1 MTDQNK
7 YSFENSTGSSMQQI
21 IEIILSLKSQQL
33 IADYLHNI
41 KRFIIHTD
49 PKNIIKDSSTIS
61 IDGQHLTEMAASDLV
76 TVNEFNTIL
85 ISRVCQGIQNY
96 LSNDDYFKYD
106 IDVIRIRL
114 ADYRTIVES
123 ELNDID
129 LKKLFTVSDNRKSY
143 LKIKNL
149 LTLEGNIGN
158 TVLHKREDTLKRICT
173 SLSDENNLKY
183 RSDKEKLQ
191 YFEEQIMHNIQSAIN
206 EHKPSAS
213 LSMMS
218 LPDYKSKKVNN
229 LLKKSSLKHSVAAI
243 NKEWDQKIINQTA
256 NKSSLTNQYI
266 EAKNRFDDM
275 ELFYNV
281 KKVADILSIDDDY
294 YRISTLYSKKELK
307 RIRSSKSDSRI
318 FLEWPKRVSRR
329 GQVLWK
335 KMDYTEKF
343 RKNTLENFRSTHT
356 KNSTLLREDIGLH
369 PARISSESLNTKAL
383 IGLCFWHLF
392 YNHSSVFQLI
402 DDLESKSQQAEK
414 QNLLLYH
421 QNLIRY
427 HYIIETE
434 LMNSVLTKFIEGAKN
449 NLKSLKS
456 TIRQL
461 YLDYNKLLEEGAYD
475 NSKIL
480 QAGRAKKNIDLL
492 NDKVNKHPLN
502 NNEADVRDLATSII
516 KYHFNQ
522 NLLHN
527 IIVNY
532 YQSFIGH
539 DKLRNLYQIEDKTI

>member
-1 MTDQNK
+1 MK
-7 YSFENSTGSSMQQI
+7 KI
-21 IEIILSLKSQQL
+21 SL
-33 IADYLHNI
+33 
-41 KRFIIHTD
+41 
-49 PKNIIKDSSTIS
+49 
-61 IDGQHLTEMAASDLV
+61 IDACSDLGV
-76 TVNEFNTIL
+76 HVDGAKFGPEAITKNLNTYISNPNIEGVHVIYSQNVKKELEKENKKKNLAPVNEFNTIL

-281 KKVADILSIDDDY
+281 KKVADIL
-294 YRISTLYSKKELK
+294 
-307 RIRSSKSDSRI
+307 
-318 FLEWPKRVSRR
+318 
-329 GQVLWK
+329 
-335 KMDYTEKF
+335 
-343 RKNTLENFRSTHT
+343 
-356 KNSTLLREDIGLH
+356 
-369 PARISSESLNTKAL
+369 
-383 IGLCFWHLF
+383 
-392 YNHSSVFQLI
+392 
-402 DDLESKSQQAEK
+402 
-414 QNLLLYH
+414 
-421 QNLIRY
+421 
-427 HYIIETE
+427 
-434 LMNSVLTKFIEGAKN
+434 
-449 NLKSLKS
+449 
-456 TIRQL
+456 
-461 YLDYNKLLEEGAYD
+461 
-475 NSKIL
+475 
-480 QAGRAKKNIDLL
+480 
-492 NDKVNKHPLN
+492 
-502 NNEADVRDLATSII
+502 
-516 KYHFNQ
+516 
-522 NLLHN
+522 
-527 IIVNY
+527 
-532 YQSFIGH
+532 
-539 DKLRNLYQIEDKTI
+539 

>member
-173 SLSDENNLKY
+173 SLSDEN
-183 RSDKEKLQ
+183 
-191 YFEEQIMHNIQSAIN
+191 
-206 EHKPSAS
+206 
-213 LSMMS
+213 
-218 LPDYKSKKVNN
+218 
-229 LLKKSSLKHSVAAI
+229 
-243 NKEWDQKIINQTA
+243 
-256 NKSSLTNQYI
+256 
-266 EAKNRFDDM
+266 
-275 ELFYNV
+275 
-281 KKVADILSIDDDY
+281 
-294 YRISTLYSKKELK
+294 
-307 RIRSSKSDSRI
+307 
-318 FLEWPKRVSRR
+318 
-329 GQVLWK
+329 
-335 KMDYTEKF
+335 
-343 RKNTLENFRSTHT
+343 
-356 KNSTLLREDIGLH
+356 
-369 PARISSESLNTKAL
+369 
-383 IGLCFWHLF
+383 
-392 YNHSSVFQLI
+392 
-402 DDLESKSQQAEK
+402 
-414 QNLLLYH
+414 
-421 QNLIRY
+421 
-427 HYIIETE
+427 
-434 LMNSVLTKFIEGAKN
+434 
-449 NLKSLKS
+449 
-456 TIRQL
+456 
-461 YLDYNKLLEEGAYD
+461 
-475 NSKIL
+475 
-480 QAGRAKKNIDLL
+480 
-492 NDKVNKHPLN
+492 
-502 NNEADVRDLATSII
+502 
-516 KYHFNQ
+516 
-522 NLLHN
+522 
-527 IIVNY
+527 
-532 YQSFIGH
+532 
-539 DKLRNLYQIEDKTI
+539 

>member
-1 MTDQNK
+1 ME
-7 YSFENSTGSSMQQI
+7 ENGLYR
-21 IEIILSLKSQQL
+21 EIQ
-33 IADYLHNI
+33 
-41 KRFIIHTD
+41 
-49 PKNIIKDSSTIS
+49 
-61 IDGQHLTEMAASDLV
+61 
-76 TVNEFNTIL
+76 
-85 ISRVCQGIQNY
+85 
-96 LSNDDYFKYD
+96 
-106 IDVIRIRL
+106 
-114 ADYRTIVES
+114 
-123 ELNDID
+123 
-129 LKKLFTVSDNRKSY
+129 
-143 LKIKNL
+143 
-149 LTLEGNIGN
+149 
-158 TVLHKREDTLKRICT
+158 
-173 SLSDENNLKY
+173 
-183 RSDKEKLQ
+183 
-191 YFEEQIMHNIQSAIN
+191 
-206 EHKPSAS
+206 
-213 LSMMS
+213 
-218 LPDYKSKKVNN
+218 
-229 LLKKSSLKHSVAAI
+229 
-243 NKEWDQKIINQTA
+243 
-256 NKSSLTNQYI
+256 
-266 EAKNRFDDM
+266 
-275 ELFYNV
+275 
-281 KKVADILSIDDDY
+281 
-294 YRISTLYSKKELK
+294 
-307 RIRSSKSDSRI
+307 
-318 FLEWPKRVSRR
+318 
-329 GQVLWK
+329 
-335 KMDYTEKF
+335 
-343 RKNTLENFRSTHT
+343 KNTLENFRSTHT